1 MAITFIACPEEMD
14 TERDFMGALE
24 EVRSWRILGDH
35 LELFDRDGN
44 LLARS
49 EARAS
54 K

>member
-14 TERDFMGALE
+14 TERHFAGALE
-24 EVRSWRILGDH
+24 QVRSWRILGDH
-35 LELFDRDGN
+35 LELFDSDGS
-44 LLARS
+44 LLARL